1 MSPTK
6 NPNFGTKV
14 TPGENAPVT
23 EESAGTVLPESLAA
37 ESNTEEGGFASN
49 RGIHGE
55 NVTTVT
61 GDSSTTRG
69 PGRKGHT
76 EDSSEAQGGAAPTYV
91 NSQFSQDSTGP
102 HGKNLQEGDWDESKG
117 KDGLQKA
124 LNAEPG
130 SKNDP
135 SRLAEQQFQLQQGV
149 GGPGAG
155 PREAELTKKT
165 AFDALDSET
174 PS

>member
-6 NPNFGTKV
+6 NPDFGTKV
-14 TPGENAPVT
+14 TPGQDAPVT
-23 EESAGTVLPESLAA
+23 QENAGTVLPESLAA
-37 ESNTEEGGFASN
+37 ESNTKEGGFSSN
-49 RGIHGE
+49 QGIHGE
-55 NVTTVT
+55 NVTTASS
-61 GDSSTTRG
+61 DSSTTRA
-69 PGRKGHT
+69 PGSKGHV
-76 EDSSEAQGGAAPTYV
+76 DSSSKTQGGAAPSYV
-91 NSQFSQDSTGP
+91 NSQLSQDPNGP
-102 HGKNLQEGDWDESKG
+102 HGKNLKEGDWDESKG

-124 LNAEPG
+124 LNSEPG

-135 SRLAEQQFQLQQGV
+135 SRLAEHQFQLKDSV

-155 PREAELTKKT
+155 ARQAELTKKT